1 MTPALKPGEHLR
13 VVVNEPPE
21 RALDEIFRRLE
32 RAALTNLPNPDRVGC
47 FDEEILAAFAANP
60 RSFSMRDPI
69 FEHLA
74 RCPECFAFVQTRR
87 GARSP
92 DV

>member
-1 MTPALKPGEHLR
+1 
-13 VVVNEPPE
+13 VVNEPPE

-32 RAALTNLPNPDRVGC
+32 RAALTSPPNPDRIGC
-47 FDEEILAAFAANP
+47 FDEETLAAFAANA

-74 RCPECFAFVQTRR
+74 HCSECFNFVHARR
-87 GARSP
+87 GAT
-92 DV
+92 